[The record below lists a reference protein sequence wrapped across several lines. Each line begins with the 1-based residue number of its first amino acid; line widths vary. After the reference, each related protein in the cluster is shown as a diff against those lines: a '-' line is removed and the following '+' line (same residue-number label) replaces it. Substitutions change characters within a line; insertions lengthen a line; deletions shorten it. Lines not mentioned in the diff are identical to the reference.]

1 LAQRN
6 TTRPL
11 SDQERQ
17 AVARLLE
24 QVSRACIDERIHP
37 DLLGQLLGYLQSTL
51 AQAARVV
58 RAGPNPEDP
67 AVLDAATGRLQRYR
81 GQLAKVSE
89 TGERS

>member
-1 LAQRN
+1 
-6 TTRPL
+6 L
-11 SDQERQ
+11 SDQERP

-37 DLLGQLLGYLQSTL
+37 DLSGQLLSHLSSTL
-51 AQAARVV
+51 AQAARIV

-81 GQLAKVSE
+81 AQLRSVSE
-89 TGERS
+89 TSERP